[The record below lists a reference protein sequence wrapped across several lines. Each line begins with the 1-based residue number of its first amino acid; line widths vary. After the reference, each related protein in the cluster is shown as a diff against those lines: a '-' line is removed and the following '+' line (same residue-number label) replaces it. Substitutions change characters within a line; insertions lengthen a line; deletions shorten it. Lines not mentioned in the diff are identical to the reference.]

1 MKLTRSS
8 LKNLI
13 KECIVE
19 VLAEGIGADSTESL
33 VSESAS
39 PKRSKNTQ
47 HKKRGSRRSS
57 HLDSIKF
64 DKKVN
69 EAASSMTDDP
79 VMQSI
84 FADTAKSTLQEQIS
98 NGKSVPVPEGADQA
112 TRVAASIDPAQVFDG
127 ASNWASLA
135 FSENIKPQ

>member
-8 LKNLI
+8 LKKLI

-19 VLAEGIGADSTESL
+19 VLAEGLGDDSVSNL
-33 VSESAS
+33 VSESSS
-39 PKRSKNTQ
+39 PKRSRQ
-47 HKKRGSRRSS
+47 IQGKKSSSRRSS

-69 EAASSMTDDP
+69 EAASSMSDDP

-84 FADTAKSTLQEQIS
+84 FADTAKTTLQEQIS
-98 NGKSVPVPEGADQA
+98 QGNAVPVPDGADRA
-112 TRVAASIDPAQVFDG
+112 TRVAASIDPSEIFDG
-127 ASNWASLA
+127 ASNWAALA
-135 FSENIKPQ
+135 FSENIKP